1 MRFIITGGPGSGKT
15 SVVEALKK
23 RCEGWPER
31 YYFVTECATE
41 LIEEYQ
47 KQGIKKPTKLVEFQY
62 KVAEQQKKKEQEIP
76 QGVIAFLDRTMIDT
90 MAYSDD
96 STLAELVINDSKKS
110 NYAPIVFFMELSRE
124 IYRQTEI
131 RQETFEEAL
140 ELANRL
146 RLIYKNIG
154 YHIQDVEQDTIE
166 HRAKDIF
173 WTVRNYLKQK
183 GIIK

>member
-1 MRFIITGGPGSGKT
+1 MKFVITGGPGSGKT
-15 SVVEALKK
+15 AVIEALKK
-23 RCEGWPER
+23 RCDGWPEQ
-31 YYFVTECATE
+31 YYFVGECAE
-41 LIEEYQ
+41 EIIKEYQ
-47 KQGIKKPTKLVEFQY
+47 KKGITNPTKLTDFQY
-62 KVAEQQKKKEQEIP
+62 RVAELQKQKENAIP
-76 QGVIAFLDRTMIDT
+76 PNSIAFLDRTMIDT

-96 STLAELVINDSKKS
+96 STLAELVINESKKS

-146 RLIYKNIG
+146 RLIYKNMG
-154 YHIQDVEQDTIE
+154 YHIQDVEKDTIE

-173 WTVRNYLKQK
+173 WTARNYLKAKDIVQ
-183 GIIK
+183 